1 MPWKECSPMSQRR
14 EFVTIALLHDRTF
27 TELCDAYGI
36 STKTGYK
43 WLGRHREQG
52 PAGLEDRS
60 RCPHGSPNRTPEA
73 MEEAILAL
81 RQTHPAWGGRKL
93 RRRLTDLGYT
103 RVPVPSTITEI
114 LRRNGLIR
122 PEESAKRQAFQRFER
137 EEPNAL
143 WQMDFKGDF
152 PVESA
157 VRCYPLTV
165 LDDHSRFSVGLQACP
180 DQRADTVRPLL
191 IELFRRYGLPWAML
205 MDNGPPWGHEG
216 DFYTRFAAWLIRLGV
231 TVIHSRPYH
240 PQTLGKDERFHRTLK
255 HEVLSRESF
264 RDLVHC
270 QLRFDHWREIYNHQR
285 PHDSLQLQVPAARYH
300 CSSRPFPEQLEPID
314 YGQGTLVRKV
324 QHNGEISYR
333 NRYIMVGRAFHG
345 YPVAL
350 RETDVDG
357 VMDIYFCHQRVTTL
371 DVRAP

>member
-14 EFVTIALLHDRTF
+14 EFVTIALLHDRPF

-60 RCPHGSPNRTPEA
+60 RCPHGSPNRTPEV
-73 MEEAILAL
+73 MEQLVLTL

-122 PEESAKRQAFQRFER
+122 PEESAKRQALQRFER

-152 PVESA
+152 AVESA
-157 VRCYPLTV
+157 ERCYPLTV

-180 DQRADTVRPLL
+180 DQRANTVRPLL
-191 IELFRRYGLPWAML
+191 TELFRRYGLPWAML

-285 PHDSLQLQVPAARYH
+285 PHDSLQLQVPAARYR
-300 CSSRPFPEQLEPID
+300 CSSRPFLEQPEPID
-314 YGQGTLVRKV
+314 YGPGALVRKV

-333 NRYIMVGRAFHG
+333 NRYLMVGRAFHG

-350 RETDVDG
+350 RDTDVDG
-357 VMDIYFCHQRVTTL
+357 VMDIYFCHQRIATL
-371 DVRAP
+371 DVRTP

>member
-1 MPWKECSPMSQRR
+1 MPWKECTPMSQRR

-114 LRRNGLIR
+114 LRRNGLIC

-152 PVESA
+152 AVESA
-157 VRCYPLTV
+157 ERCYPLTV

-240 PQTLGKDERFHRTLK
+240 PQTLGKDERFHRSLK
-255 HEVLSRESF
+255 LEVLSRESF
-264 RDLVHC
+264 WDLVHC
-270 QLRFDHWREIYNHQR
+270 QQRFNHWREIYNHQR
-285 PHDSLQLQVPAARYH
+285 PHDSLQLLVPAARYRFSH
-300 CSSRPFPEQLEPID
+300 RPFPEQLEPID
-314 YGQGTLVRKV
+314 YCPGALVRKV

-333 NRYIMVGRAFHG
+333 NRYIMAGRAFHG
-345 YPVAL
+345 YPVCL
-350 RETDVDG
+350 RYTEVDG
-357 VMDIYFCHQRVTTL
+357 VMDIFFCHQRISTL
-371 DVRAP
+371 DLRTP

>member
-81 RQTHPAWGGRKL
+81 RQKHPAWGGRKL
-93 RRRLTDLGYT
+93 QRRLTDLGYT

-157 VRCYPLTV
+157 ERCYPLTV

-270 QLRFDHWREIYNHQR
+270 QLRFDHWREVYNHQR
-285 PHDSLQLQVPAARYH
+285 PHDSLQLQVPAARYR
-300 CSSRPFPEQLEPID
+300 CSSRPFPEQPQPID
-314 YGQGTLVRKV
+314 YGPGTLVRKV

-357 VMDIYFCHQRVTTL
+357 VMEIYFCHQRIATL
-371 DVRAP
+371 DVRTP